1 MSKVTSLFIVALI
14 LCFTLSCA
22 SRPHPEFHEAT
33 PLKTQ
38 NKGVETEQ
46 VERMDESCEGIGEE
60 ECLNRRTL
68 VAHLDY
74 IYTQKQK
81 P

>member
-1 MSKVTSLFIVALI
+1 MYVGTLTAVFFAKNIVVNLFLQV
-14 LCFTLSCA
+14 
-22 SRPHPEFHEAT
+22 
-33 PLKTQ
+33 Q
-38 NKGVETEQ
+38 GVETEQ
-46 VERMDESCEGIGEE
+46 VEGMDESCEGIGEE
-60 ECLNRRTL
+60 ECMNRRTL